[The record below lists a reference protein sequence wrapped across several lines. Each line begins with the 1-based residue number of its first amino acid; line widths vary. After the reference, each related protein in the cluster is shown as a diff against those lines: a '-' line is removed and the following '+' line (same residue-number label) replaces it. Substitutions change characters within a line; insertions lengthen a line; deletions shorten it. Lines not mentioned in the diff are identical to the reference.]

1 MVLFE
6 EGAGVTS
13 SPLQG
18 RPLSGREPLFLQECS
33 FIMCVCVCVLDV
45 CFWCV
50 FEHLCTP
57 PPNIEATPA
66 STFKPKTQWV
76 CLQLLRSEIS
86 LHFTHISTFFF

>member
-33 FIMCVCVCVLDV
+33 FIMFVCVCWMFVFGV
-45 CFWCV
+45 C
-50 FEHLCTP
+50 LSIYAPP
-57 PPNIEATPA
+57 PPNIKATPA